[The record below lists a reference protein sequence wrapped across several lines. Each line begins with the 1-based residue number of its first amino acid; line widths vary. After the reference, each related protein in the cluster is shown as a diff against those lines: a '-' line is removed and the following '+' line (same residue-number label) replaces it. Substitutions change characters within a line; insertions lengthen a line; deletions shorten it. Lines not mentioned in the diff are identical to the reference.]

1 MSLRDD
7 GTIDDGGPGLLAKIF
22 CAEGLIYVPT
32 CALAVF
38 QFIQVGGGQVT
49 CNTREAL
56 ELVLLTQAFSAGVAA
71 VCIAPPVTQFIS
83 EGETYWRGL
92 ADFHASKLHKLVCLH
107 IAWELLLLVYGTL
120 SIVSTDYD
128 VCSELLPGA
137 VSVLMMVHGTVL
149 FFRIGHHIMFPL
161 GIVIYKRRNPLA
173 VLPEAGRVANE
184 MAEPTLPVESPEK
197 TKQRIQQIVD
207 TNFHKIQVAFNERKR
222 LPTLTDPKRPVGKG
236 QKKPRVAPAAI
247 VVRPRS
253 TK

>member
-1 MSLRDD
+1 MGIVATGLWHAFDCVYRLRRLQRAPPWSCVGPHD
-7 GTIDDGGPGLLAKIF
+7 GTRDGPF
-22 CAEGLIYVPT
+22 
-32 CALAVF
+32 
-38 QFIQVGGGQVT
+38 
-49 CNTREAL
+49 
-56 ELVLLTQAFSAGVAA
+56 
-71 VCIAPPVTQFIS
+71 
-83 EGETYWRGL
+83 
-92 ADFHASKLHKLVCLH
+92 
-107 IAWELLLLVYGTL
+107 
-120 SIVSTDYD
+120 
-128 VCSELLPGA
+128 LPN
-137 VSVLMMVHGTVL
+137 
-149 FFRIGHHIMFPL
+149 GHHIMFPL